1 MVKFWNTPLLTVGA
15 LTHDFSQKKTS
26 CDDEYHMLT
35 RVGSLGF
42 RDVALFLVSVM
53 DHYSWRRV
61 MLVYDKDG
69 YRRVSGEHTC
79 KLMMEALVKRLKQ
92 HNLQFRAFDTEK
104 AANQGVKE
112 HLRREVGNDFS
123 VVVVCANPSTVRE
136 IMLAAEELNM
146 VDSGEYVF
154 FNIELFSSMD
164 RNRFK
169 PWHADEDPAERNE
182 RARKAYSALLTVT
195 ARTPDNEVYRNF
207 STEVS
212 PVPPRRRTADAQWAQ
227 TTKKRPKLI

>member
-123 VVVVCANPSTVRE
+123 GAGSVLLARRVSSCDAQ
-136 IMLAAEELNM
+136 LAAD
-146 VDSGEYVF
+146 DSPP
-154 FNIELFSSMD
+154 
-164 RNRFK
+164 R
-169 PWHADEDPAERNE
+169 PATPPTSRCTSAAGMAAWVWS
-182 RARKAYSALLTVT
+182 RRCWGPGPCALLG
-195 ARTPDNEVYRNF
+195 AGGG
-207 STEVS
+207 
-212 PVPPRRRTADAQWAQ
+212 ADS
-227 TTKKRPKLI
+227 

>member
-123 VVVVCANPSTVRE
+123 GFTRPVGAPVLPR
-136 IMLAAEELNM
+136 
-146 VDSGEYVF
+146 
-154 FNIELFSSMD
+154 
-164 RNRFK
+164 R
-169 PWHADEDPAERNE
+169 AERWGW
-182 RARKAYSALLTVT
+182 SA
-195 ARTPDNEVYRNF
+195 
-207 STEVS
+207 
-212 PVPPRRRTADAQWAQ
+212 PRRRCEPGHAHELPPRPAMSVMPSARLAWRHGSGPGAAGAQGLARCSGPAAARTAS
-227 TTKKRPKLI
+227 

>member
-123 VVVVCANPSTVRE
+123 ARKGRHEMFQDLPGQLGLQFFLVGRSAGDGQ
-136 IMLAAEELNM
+136 LHAAVASQDTPTSCRHAPPCLLCPRR
-146 VDSGEYVF
+146 G
-154 FNIELFSSMD
+154 
-164 RNRFK
+164 
-169 PWHADEDPAERNE
+169 WHGGMGLVPALLGPRALRAARGRRRRGQLAERLAE
-182 RARKAYSALLTVT
+182 RAQGPAG
-195 ARTPDNEVYRNF
+195 
-207 STEVS
+207 
-212 PVPPRRRTADAQWAQ
+212 
-227 TTKKRPKLI
+227 

>member
-42 RDVALFLVSVM
+42 RDVALFLVS
-53 DHYSWRRV
+53 
-61 MLVYDKDG
+61 DG

-123 VVVVCANPSTVRE
+123 
-136 IMLAAEELNM
+136 
-146 VDSGEYVF
+146 
-154 FNIELFSSMD
+154 
-164 RNRFK
+164 
-169 PWHADEDPAERNE
+169 
-182 RARKAYSALLTVT
+182 ARKGRHEMFQDLPGQLGLQFFLVGRSAGDGQLHAAV
-195 ARTPDNEVYRNF
+195 ASQDTPTSCRHA
-207 STEVS
+207 
-212 PVPPRRRTADAQWAQ
+212 PPYLDAGGWWY
-227 TTKKRPKLI
+227 